1 MILRNDVS
9 PLKLQGQYKEGR
21 KMKSPDNFKKN
32 PSFFREL
39 VMFLRHNKK
48 WYLIP
53 IVVSILLLGVL
64 IALGSTGAAPFIY
77 TLF

>member
-1 MILRNDVS
+1 
-9 PLKLQGQYKEGR
+9 
-21 KMKSPDNFKKN
+21 MKSADDFKKN

-39 VMFLRHNKK
+39 VMFIRHNKK

-53 IVVSILLLGVL
+53 IVVSILLLGIL

>member
-1 MILRNDVS
+1 
-9 PLKLQGQYKEGR
+9 
-21 KMKSPDNFKKN
+21 MKSPDELKKN
-32 PSFFREL
+32 PSFVREL
-39 VMFLRHNKK
+39 VMFIKYNKK

-53 IVVSILLLGVL
+53 IVVSILLLGIL

>member
-1 MILRNDVS
+1 
-9 PLKLQGQYKEGR
+9 
-21 KMKSPDNFKKN
+21 MKPPNEFKKN
-32 PSFFREL
+32 PSFLQDL
-39 VMFLRHNKK
+39 VLFITHNKK

-53 IVVSILLLGVL
+53 IVVSILLLGIL

>member
-1 MILRNDVS
+1 
-9 PLKLQGQYKEGR
+9 
-21 KMKSPDNFKKN
+21 MKPTTEFKKN
-32 PSFFREL
+32 PSFLREL
-39 VMFLRHNKK
+39 IMFLRHNKK

-53 IVVSILLLGVL
+53 IVISILLFGLL

>member
-1 MILRNDVS
+1 M
-9 PLKLQGQYKEGR
+9 EGL
-21 KMKSPDNFKKN
+21 MKSPDKLKQN
-32 PSFFREL
+32 PGFFREL
-39 VMFLRHNKK
+39 VMFIRYNKK

-53 IVVSILLLGVL
+53 IVVSILMLGIL

>member
-1 MILRNDVS
+1 
-9 PLKLQGQYKEGR
+9 
-21 KMKSPDNFKKN
+21 MKPANEFKKN
-32 PSFFREL
+32 PSFLQDL
-39 VMFLRHNKK
+39 VMFIRHNKK

-53 IVVSILLLGVL
+53 IVVSIVLLGVL